1 MGGPAPAGPPTASND
16 TGSTQQEESVAK
28 KTAQASDL
36 SVEQLSAALKAAHD
50 AAQTTEVRGPGV
62 IRQSRTTVYR
72 LRRQLVPHT
81 VIGLLWA
88 GATAANVAPDV
99 TGFFGGHLTSDTA
112 AFTAVGIYT
121 VIAVV
126 LWWAWSRKRDERTS
140 RRFRR
145 RYTTLVML
153 CGGSW
158 LLWAATAGPGSW
170 RAAALWVG
178 GYLLAAPRWY
188 RHRLRIP
195 PAEEPPLGE
204 VLPAAPQTRVQRL
217 WVDNIGGRGRV
228 LDGSFLVDPE
238 PIPFGEAY
246 TGQLVRGRQA
256 FGSVLNQ
263 IALIASGLDCDL
275 DEVVVTRHPEGGQAR
290 FRLTVI
296 DRARNPLHQVVPYR
310 GGNYDPSTGLARIGT
325 YADGDTAR
333 WQTHEFGSGV
343 YGGTVIGGI
352 GAGKS
357 RLLEG
362 LGATHR
368 HAVDPASGRGLYVV
382 WVIDPQGGAS
392 LPALCEYADWAAT
405 EPGEILAM
413 LEAADRVLTW
423 RSKVQAHHG
432 LSHFDP
438 TPDFPGLII
447 IVDECHEI
455 FIPGS
460 VEVALAEGLARKG
473 RKNGIG
479 MIAASQY
486 PGLPTFG
493 NNEALRS
500 SLMKK
505 NNVVMKTA
513 SKTSRGIIPGLE
525 LDPFELPELAGF
537 GYTVSRGG
545 KTAPFRSDLVE
556 DPKYWASTAP
566 QTELDMI
573 SGTGAG
579 EDYRNR
585 RARREAARDALAAE
599 IRAAQEGGIVLSA
612 VPSSKTGAAA
622 ARRPAASVTV
632 LAPRM
637 PKDTDTTS
645 VDRVLVA
652 IGAGARRTGEIAARA
667 GYSDTWVRTICKS
680 LVNTGKVARV
690 GHGDWELTPGGARY
704 VAQLEGQHSAG
715 DTGALLLAAIELVVT
730 SQIGSAAA
738 LAGQLRVVS
747 GTADQLME
755 TLQRLGIVGAPGPA
769 GERDVLIPAEDL
781 ARALERAAAA
791 QVA

>member
-1 MGGPAPAGPPTASND
+1 M
-16 TGSTQQEESVAK
+16 AK
-28 KTAQASDL
+28 KTAQPQPNDL
-36 SVEQLSAALKAAHD
+36 TVEQMAAALKAAHD
-50 AAQTTEVRGPGV
+50 AAQNIEVKGPGV
-62 IRQSRTTVYR
+62 IKQSRTTVYR

-88 GATAANVAPDV
+88 GASAARVAPDV
-99 TGFFGGHLTSDTA
+99 AGFFGGHLDNSTA
-112 AFTAVGIYT
+112 AVTVAGIY
-121 VIAVV
+121 VVLAVV
-126 LWWAWSRKRDERTS
+126 LWWAWSRKREDRTN
-140 RRFRR
+140 RRMRR

-153 CGGSW
+153 CGGTW

-195 PAEEPPLGE
+195 AEAPPTLIGELLPPAR
-204 VLPAAPQTRVQRL
+204 QTKTQRL
-217 WVDNIGGRGRV
+217 WAENIGGRGRV

-256 FGSVLNQ
+256 FGSVLAQ

-290 FRLTVI
+290 FRITVI

-310 GGNYDPSTGLARIGT
+310 GGNYDPATGLARIGT
-325 YADGDTAR
+325 YADGDTTR
-333 WQTHEFGSGV
+333 WQTHEPGSGV
-343 YGGTVIGGI
+343 YGGTIIGGI
-352 GAGKS
+352 GSGKS

-368 HAVDPASGRGLYVV
+368 HALDPESGRGLYVV

-392 LPALCEYADWAAT
+392 LPALCEHADWAAT
-405 EPGEILAM
+405 EPPEILSM
-413 LEAADRVLTW
+413 LEAADRVLGW

-447 IVDECHEI
+447 IIDECHEV

-460 VEVALAEGLARKG
+460 IELALAEGLARRG

-479 MIAASQY
+479 LIVASQY

-505 NNVVMKTA
+505 NTIVMKTA

-525 LDPFELPELAGF
+525 LDPYELPELPGF

-545 KTAPFRSDLVE
+545 KTAPFRADLVE
-556 DPKYWASTAP
+556 DPTYWAASAP
-566 QTELDMI
+566 QTALDMI

-579 EDYRNR
+579 EDYRTR
-585 RARREAARDALAAE
+585 YARRQAAREALAAE
-599 IRAAQEGGIVLSA
+599 IRAAQAGGVVISLTE
-612 VPSSKTGAAA
+612 PKTTAG
-622 ARRPAASVTV
+622 ARRPAGGSVTV

-652 IGAGARRTGEIAARA
+652 IGAGARGTGEIAAQA
-667 GYSDTWVRTICKS
+667 GYSDTWVRTILKS
-680 LVNTGKVARV
+680 LVNTGKVTRV
-690 GHGDWELTPGGARY
+690 GHGEWELTPGGARY
-704 VAQLEGQHSAG
+704 VAQLEGQHTAG
-715 DTGALLLAAIELVVT
+715 DTGSQLLAAIELVVT
-730 SQIGSAAA
+730 TQTGST
-738 LAGQLRVVS
+738 AGL
-747 GTADQLME
+747 ADQLHIPAATATQLMD
-755 TLQRLGIVGAPGPA
+755 TLQRLRIVGPAGPG
-769 GERDVLIPAEDL
+769 GERDVLIPADDL
-781 ARALERAAAA
+781 LRALEHAAAA
-791 QVA
+791 HVA